1 MDFEFGPEYE
11 NLREVCRRIAKEKVE
26 PRAREIDESGEFPH
40 DIFALFRDAGLLA
53 LAIPEEYG
61 GAGAGCLGL
70 VIAIEEVAKYCNSS
84 ALILLLSRLPTS
96 PILIAGSEEQKKRYV
111 TEVARGN
118 KRGAFALSE
127 PQAGSWVMG
136 METRARK
143 VDGGWSITG
152 TKCWMSGAT
161 VADFYVV
168 FAKTDPSAGH
178 RGITAFVVDR
188 DLDGVSIGSIDR
200 KLGVKGVPT
209 AEVIFDG
216 VVVDD
221 DAVLGEV
228 GGGFKVAMLS
238 LNSMRPIVAARGL
251 GLAEGALMY
260 ATRYVEQRQAFG
272 SRVADFQ
279 GIQWTIAD
287 LAVQIEAARLLTYRA
302 AVMVDKGMYSKEHAP
317 YLSMAKYYSTEV
329 AVRAANECL
338 QLMGAAGYM
347 KDHPMELYYRD
358 ARQLTIVEGTSEI
371 QKNLIARGVL
381 ARDLW
386 WE

>member
-1 MDFEFGPEYE
+1 MDFEFSDEYKT
-11 NLREVCRRIAKEKVE
+11 LRETCRRIAREKVA
-26 PRAREIDESGEFPH
+26 PRAREIDESEEFPH
-40 DIFALFRDAGLLA
+40 DIFDVFKQAGLLG
-53 LAIPEEYG
+53 LAIPQEYG
-61 GAGAGCLGL
+61 GSGAGCLGL

-96 PILIAGSEEQKKRYV
+96 PLLIAGSEEQKKKYV
-111 TEVARGN
+111 APVASGER
-118 KRGAFALSE
+118 KGAFALSE

-136 METRARK
+136 IETRASR
-143 VDGGWSITG
+143 VGGRWVLNG
-152 TKCWMSGAT
+152 RKCWMSGAT

-178 RGITAFVVDR
+178 EGFTAFVVDR
-188 DLDGVSIGSIDR
+188 DLPGVSIGTIDR
-200 KLGVKGVPT
+200 KLGVRGVPT
-209 AEVIFDG
+209 AEVIFDA
-216 VVVDD
+216 VELSD
-221 DAVLGEV
+221 DAVVGTV
-228 GGGFKVAMLS
+228 GGGFKLAMLS

-260 ATRYVEQRQAFG
+260 ATKYVEERPAFG
-272 SRVADFQ
+272 SRIADFQ

-302 AVMVDKGMYSKEHAP
+302 ARLVDSGKFDKAHAP
-317 YLSMAKYYSTEV
+317 YLSMAKYFATEV

-338 QLMGAAGYM
+338 QMMGAAGYM

-358 ARQLTIVEGTSEI
+358 ARQLTIVEGTSQI

-386 WE
+386 WD